1 MTTTNYLSHTLGQN
15 IDNND
20 PDYSKHLLDD
30 CDYEVSGTFQG
41 LFCDEVWA
49 DPARALCSCSVFMKV
64 KGQPC
69 RLSS

>member
-1 MTTTNYLSHTLGQN
+1 MSTRSRDGVRFY
-15 IDNND
+15 
-20 PDYSKHLLDD
+20 
-30 CDYEVSGTFQG
+30 CDYEVSGTFL
-41 LFCDEVWA
+41 LFCDEVWG